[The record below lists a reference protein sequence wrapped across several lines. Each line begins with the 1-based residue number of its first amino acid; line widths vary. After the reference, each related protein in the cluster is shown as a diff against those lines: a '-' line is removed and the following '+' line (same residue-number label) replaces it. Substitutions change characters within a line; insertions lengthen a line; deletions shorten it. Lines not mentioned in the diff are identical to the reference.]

1 MISCIDC
8 VVNGD
13 SVERME
19 DFSKEE
25 IQEFIESF
33 PGKVIQDLKT
43 FFETIPV
50 LRYEVKYVNA
60 NGNEKK
66 MILEGMET
74 FFI

>member
-1 MISCIDC
+1 
-8 VVNGD
+8 VNRFED
-13 SVERME
+13 ST
-19 DFSKEE
+19 KEE
-25 IQEFIESF
+25 IKAFVESF

-50 LRYEVKYVNA
+50 LRYEVKYINA
-60 NGNEKK
+60 DGNEKT

>member
-1 MISCIDC
+1 
-8 VVNGD
+8 VVDGD
-13 SVERME
+13 TVNRLE
-19 DFSKEE
+19 DFTPEE
-25 IQEFIESF
+25 IKTFIESF

-60 NGNEKK
+60 DGNEKTLV
-66 MILEGMET
+66 LEGMET